1 LVQSVLLF
9 TLGFL
14 SAAFLALMIAP
25 AIWGRAVAL
34 TRKRIEASVP
44 LTLNEVQADK
54 DQLRAEFAMS
64 TRRLEV
70 SVKNF
75 KDKITQQMVEISRN
89 REELVRLS
97 AERDEKH
104 QSISQLE
111 AQANELR
118 AEMKR
123 QEEALHKLATEQ
135 ADAAALIEVRTH
147 ELERL
152 KLQFQETAEVSDS
165 RKIELVARETEIGS
179 LTDKLSEH
187 RREQKD
193 LRAYAREIEI
203 ENKSAQETLK
213 QERKRHHDLEKKAE
227 RLMTQLSDREEKLD
241 RREKE
246 MSRLRDQLRSS
257 TSDGLDIDKRL
268 MTADRVRLGLEAE
281 NAELTARLASLLGNA
296 RGGDIEKA
304 FKKLEEDRDR
314 LKKQVVALTSQKVA
328 LENKQM
334 EEQIALAAGWDDE
347 RRDTAVLREQ
357 INDIAAEVV
366 RMTAALEGPNSPIHA
381 ALNSNTPAEVNGA
394 EKDLKLPVSLADRV
408 RALQKAASVRR

>member
-1 LVQSVLLF
+1 LF

-104 QSISQLE
+104 QNISQLE
-111 AQANELR
+111 AQGNELR

-123 QEEALHKLATEQ
+123 QEEALHKLAAEQ
-135 ADAAALIEVRTH
+135 SDASAQLEKRTH
-147 ELERL
+147 ELERI
-152 KLQFQETAEVSDS
+152 KLQLQEAAEVADT
-165 RKIELVARETEIGS
+165 RKIELVARETEIGTLS
-179 LTDKLSEH
+179 DKLSEH

-193 LRAYAREIEI
+193 LRTYSREIEI
-203 ENKSAQETLK
+203 ENKAAQESLK
-213 QERKRHHDLEKKAE
+213 QERKRYHDLEKKAE

-241 RREKE
+241 RREKDLARIRE
-246 MSRLRDQLRSS
+246 QMRSM
-257 TSDGLDIDKRL
+257 TTDGHDVDKRL
-268 MTADRVRLGLEAE
+268 IDADRTRLALEAE

-314 LKKQVVALTSQKVA
+314 LKRQVASLSAQKAA
-328 LENKQM
+328 LEERQM

-357 INDIAAEVV
+357 INDIAAEMV
-366 RMTAALEGPNSPIHA
+366 RMTAALEGPASPIHA
-381 ALNSNTPAEVNGA
+381 ALNSNTPADAPQPHDPNA
-394 EKDLKLPVSLADRV
+394 PLSLADRV
-408 RALQKAASVRR
+408 RALQKAASARG

>member
-135 ADAAALIEVRTH
+135 ADAAALIDVRTH

-152 KLQFQETAEVSDS
+152 KLQFQETAEVADS

-179 LTDKLSEH
+179 LSDKLTEH

-193 LRAYAREIEI
+193 LRTYAREIEV
-203 ENKSAQETLK
+203 ENKSAQEALK
-213 QERKRHHDLEKKAE
+213 QERKRYHDLEKKAE

-246 MSRLRDQLRSS
+246 MSRLRDQVRSA
-257 TSDGLDIDKRL
+257 TSDGLDVDKRL
-268 MTADRVRLGLEAE
+268 MTADRIRLGLEAE

-314 LKKQVVALTSQKVA
+314 LKKQVVSLTSQKVA

-381 ALNSNTPAEVNGA
+381 ALNSNTPADVNGA
-394 EKDLKLPVSLADRV
+394 EKDPNAPISLADRV
-408 RALQKAASVRR
+408 RALQKAASVRG

>member
-14 SAAFLALMIAP
+14 SAAFLALMVAP

-135 ADAAALIEVRTH
+135 ADAAAVLDVRTH
-147 ELERL
+147 ELERI
-152 KLQFQETAEVSDS
+152 KIQLQEAAEVSDS
-165 RKIELVARETEIGS
+165 RKIELVARDTEIGS

-193 LRAYAREIEI
+193 LRTYAREIEV
-203 ENKSAQETLK
+203 EHKAAQEALK
-213 QERKRHHDLEKKAE
+213 QERKRFHDLEKKAE

-246 MSRLRDQLRSS
+246 MARLREQLRSS
-257 TSDGLDIDKRL
+257 SSDGHDVDKRL
-268 MTADRVRLGLEAE
+268 MNADRIRLGLEAE

-314 LKKQVVALTSQKVA
+314 LKKQVVTLTSQKVA

-366 RMTAALEGPNSPIHA
+366 RMTAAL
-381 ALNSNTPAEVNGA
+381 
-394 EKDLKLPVSLADRV
+394 
-408 RALQKAASVRR
+408 